1 MTCQNPLTRG
11 TRLEAETLQSEISAH
26 LRNTQ
31 MSFLLQQGAYA
42 LCVPG
47 HVPIAWPSISPRSGV
62 KPAFY
67 EETTTLVLSYL
78 IERFRPATFFD
89 VGASVG
95 YFSRLAA
102 SNKHVATRAHA
113 FEMRPDQIARL
124 QEIVSN
130 DAFCDRVSIHPV
142 AVSDRED
149 PHALV
154 WLARSLLFEQHPSPA
169 AYREAWWRRLKFW
182 WRQDRT
188 RELSAATIPITSI
201 DGFVQRASARPDI
214 IKIDVEGYE
223 GRVLLGAMKTLTMR
237 RPFVL
242 LELHQGKKL
251 RFGFSRSE
259 VADFL
264 FGLGYEALFFTD
276 HQVKA
281 NCEVVR
287 VGRGNQLLGRQETDL
302 LLFAHPDYCID
313 RRSSF

>member
-1 MTCQNPLTRG
+1 MTCQSPLTRVS
-11 TRLEAETLQSEISAH
+11 RLDAETLQAEISAH

-31 MSFLLQQGAYA
+31 MSILLRQGVYA
-42 LCVPG
+42 LCIPG
-47 HVPIAWPSISPRSGV
+47 HVPIPWPSDSPRAGV

-78 IERFRPATFFD
+78 LERFRPATFFD
-89 VGASVG
+89 VGAAVG
-95 YFSRLAA
+95 YFSRVAA

-113 FEMRPDQIARL
+113 FEMRPEQVSRL
-124 QEIVSN
+124 REILGN
-130 DAFCDRVSIHPV
+130 DVFGDKVSIHLE
-142 AVSDRED
+142 AVSDRDD
-149 PHALV
+149 PQALV
-154 WLARSLLFEQHPSPA
+154 WLARSLLFEQHPAPG

-188 RELSAATIPITSI
+188 RELSAATIPITSV

-223 GRVLLGAMKTLTMR
+223 GRVLLGARKTLTIR

-242 LELHQGKKL
+242 LELHQDKKL
-251 RFGFSRSE
+251 RFGFSRTE
-259 VADFL
+259 VTDFL

-276 HQVKA
+276 HQIKA
-281 NCEVVR
+281 NCEVLR
-287 VGRGNQLLGRQETDL
+287 VGPGNQLLGRQETDL

-313 RRSSF
+313 RRSVF

>member
-1 MTCQNPLTRG
+1 MTCQNLLPHA
-11 TRLEAETLQSEISAH
+11 TRLDAETLQSEVSAH

-42 LCVPG
+42 LCIPG
-47 HVPIAWPSISPRSGV
+47 HLPIAWSTSPRACV

-78 IERFRPATFFD
+78 LERFRPATFFD
-89 VGASVG
+89 IGAAVG
-95 YFSRLAA
+95 YFSRVAA
-102 SNKHVATRAHA
+102 SKKHVATRAHA
-113 FEMRPDQIARL
+113 FEMRPGQVSRL
-124 QEIVSN
+124 REILSN
-130 DAFCDRVSIHPV
+130 DAFRDRVSIHLA

-149 PHALV
+149 PQALV

-201 DGFVQRASARPDI
+201 DGFVQRAGARPDV

-223 GRVLLGAMKTLTMR
+223 GRVLLGAMKTLALR

-251 RFGFSRSE
+251 RFGFSRTE
-259 VADFL
+259 VTDFL

-281 NCEVVR
+281 NCEVVS
-287 VGRGNQLLGRQETDL
+287 VGPGNHLLGRQETDL

-313 RRSSF
+313 RRPAF

>member
-1 MTCQNPLTRG
+1 MTCQNPLIRG
-11 TRLEAETLQSEISAH
+11 TRLDAETLQSEVTAH

-42 LCVPG
+42 LCIPG
-47 HVPIAWPSISPRSGV
+47 HVPIDWASISPRTGA

-78 IERFRPATFFD
+78 LERFRPATFFD

-95 YFSRLAA
+95 YFTRVAA

-113 FEMRPDQIARL
+113 FEMRPDQVARL
-124 QEIVSN
+124 REIVSN
-130 DAFCDRVSIHPV
+130 DAFRDRVSIHPA
-142 AVSDRED
+142 AVSDHED
-149 PHALV
+149 PQALV

-188 RELSAATIPITSI
+188 RELSAATIPITSV
-201 DGFVQRASARPDI
+201 DGFVQRTSARPDI

-223 GRVLLGAMKTLTMR
+223 GRVLLGAMKTLTVR

-251 RFGFSRSE
+251 RFGFSRTE

-276 HQVKA
+276 HQAKA

-287 VGRGNQLLGRQETDL
+287 VGPGDQLLGRQETDL

-313 RRSSF
+313 RRSPF

>member
-11 TRLEAETLQSEISAH
+11 TQLDVETLQSEVSAH

-42 LCVPG
+42 LCIPG
-47 HVPIAWPSISPRSGV
+47 HVPIAWPSIAPRAGV
-62 KPAFY
+62 KSAFY

-78 IERFRPATFFD
+78 LERFRSATFFD

-95 YFSRLAA
+95 YFSRVAA

-113 FEMRPDQIARL
+113 FEMRPDQVARME
-124 QEIVSN
+124 EIVSN
-130 DAFCDRVSIHPV
+130 DAFRDRVSIHPV

-149 PHALV
+149 PQALV

-188 RELSAATIPITSI
+188 RELSAVTIPITSI

-242 LELHQGKKL
+242 LELHQAKKL
-251 RFGFSRSE
+251 RFGFTRTE
-259 VADFL
+259 VTDFL

-281 NCEVVR
+281 NCEVVC
-287 VGRGNQLLGRQETDL
+287 VGPGNQLLGRQETDL
-302 LLFAHPDYCID
+302 LLFAHPDYRID
-313 RRSSF
+313 RRPPF

>member
-1 MTCQNPLTRG
+1 MACQYPLSRVS
-11 TRLEAETLQSEISAH
+11 RLDAATLQSEISTH

-31 MSFLLQQGAYA
+31 MSFLLRGDAYA
-42 LCVPG
+42 LCIPG
-47 HVPIAWPSISPRSGV
+47 HVPIPWPADAPRVGV

-78 IERFRPATFFD
+78 LERFQPATFFD
-89 VGASVG
+89 VGAAVG
-95 YFSRLAA
+95 YFSRVAA

-113 FEMRPDQIARL
+113 FEMRPEQVSMLRQILGNDVFADK
-124 QEIVSN
+124 VS
-130 DAFCDRVSIHPV
+130 VHLE
-142 AVSDRED
+142 AVSDRDD
-149 PHALV
+149 PLALV

-188 RELSAATIPITSI
+188 RDLSAATIPITSI
-201 DGFVQRASARPDI
+201 DGFVQRTNALPDV

-223 GRVLLGAMKTLTMR
+223 GRVLLGAKKTLATR

-251 RFGFSRSE
+251 RFGFSRTE
-259 VADFL
+259 VTDLL

-281 NCEVVR
+281 NCKVVG
-287 VGRGNQLLGRQETDL
+287 VGPGNQLLGRQETDL

-313 RRSSF
+313 RPSVF

>member
-1 MTCQNPLTRG
+1 MACQHPLARVS
-11 TRLEAETLQSEISAH
+11 RLDAATLQSEIAAH

-31 MSFLLQQGAYA
+31 MSFLLRQGTYA
-42 LCVPG
+42 LCIPG
-47 HVPIAWPSISPRSGV
+47 HVPIAWPPGSLRAGV

-78 IERFRPATFFD
+78 LERFRPASFFD
-89 VGASVG
+89 VGAAVG
-95 YFSRLAA
+95 YFSRVAA
-102 SNKHVATRAHA
+102 SNKYVATRAHA
-113 FEMRPDQIARL
+113 FEMRPEQVSRL
-124 QEIVSN
+124 REILGN
-130 DAFCDRVSIHPV
+130 DIFGDKVSIHLE
-142 AVSDRED
+142 AVSDRDD
-149 PHALV
+149 PQALV

-182 WRQDRT
+182 WRQDWT

-214 IKIDVEGYE
+214 VKIDVEGYE
-223 GRVLLGAMKTLTMR
+223 GRVLLGAKKTLSTG

-251 RFGFSRSE
+251 RFGFSRTE
-259 VADFL
+259 VTDFL

-276 HQVKA
+276 HQAKA

-287 VGRGNQLLGRQETDL
+287 VGPGNQLLGRQETDL

-313 RRSSF
+313 RRSVL